1 MKKREKV
8 VLLLKVYHSTS
19 ISIFYF
25 ISVPLK
31 SGQVKY

>member
-19 ISIFYF
+19 ISIFYLMNDSCF
-25 ISVPLK
+25 L
-31 SGQVKY
+31 

>member
-1 MKKREKV
+1 MYTYKIRMLIIPFDFV
-8 VLLLKVYHSTS
+8 DLLN
-19 ISIFYF
+19 I